1 MKKVL
6 YFLGAALL
14 MLAVASCGKIGDDTP
29 APYFKVSTSW
39 EIQSGTLSGKTD
51 FSNIFAETNQYNN
64 VSYKSESE
72 ALSVYNSV
80 LAKTKDVTYTAA
92 GSSFVEL
99 HITKYIATR
108 ESEHVIKYDAD
119 PNYKSPVRHI
129 WDAKGSRDE

>member
-1 MKKVL
+1 
-6 YFLGAALL
+6 
-14 MLAVASCGKIGDDTP
+14 MLAAVSCGKTGSDLP
-29 APYFKVSTSW
+29 APYFKVFTSW
-39 EIQSGTLSGKTD
+39 EIYNGPSGKTD
-51 FSNIFAETNQYNN
+51 FSNIFAVTNQYKDER
-64 VSYKSESE
+64 YESESE

-92 GSSFVEL
+92 GSSFVDL